1 FVHPHHPLYSLSTVS
16 FIPRFFVTKFE
27 ATISCMLVQSK
38 YRVEPRGS
46 SPPPPPPPPLCLYI
60 VSLFAVCND
69 VEFMAED
76 EMVEIV
82 PNMNMEPLNFIAI
95 PTQVPMWLAVALKRR
110 GKCTFRPPA
119 SKFQGEITSRGHK
132 RCPVHKLEINL
143 GSFRGTSAV
152 KRPLKATLRSFDI
165 SCANIC
171 GASWELR
178 TSTTSISVLIHLSI
192 WDKLMSAISMNT

>member
-1 FVHPHHPLYSLSTVS
+1 
-16 FIPRFFVTKFE
+16 
-27 ATISCMLVQSK
+27 QSK
-38 YRVEPRGS
+38 YRVERRGS
-46 SPPPPPPPPLCLYI
+46 SPPPPPPPLCLYI

-69 VEFMAED
+69 VIDFSISHQVEFMAED

-119 SKFQGEITSRGHK
+119 WLSVGEITSRGHK
-132 RCPVHKLEINL
+132 RSPVHKLEINL

-152 KRPLKATLRSFDI
+152 KTETLEAVVDNPVKPRRPLKATLRSFDI

-178 TSTTSISVLIHLSI
+178 TSTTSISVLIPG
-192 WDKLMSAISMNT
+192 ISQRQQYL

>member
-1 FVHPHHPLYSLSTVS
+1 
-16 FIPRFFVTKFE
+16 
-27 ATISCMLVQSK
+27 
-38 YRVEPRGS
+38 
-46 SPPPPPPPPLCLYI
+46 
-60 VSLFAVCND
+60 
-69 VEFMAED
+69 MAED

-152 KRPLKATLRSFDI
+152 KVTVFILPLIQPQPVVLQRPLKATLRSFDI

-192 WDKLMSAISMNT
+192 WDKLMSAISMNTQCILKSLSTLVHGFTIELMMNLQCDCEGSNQCSRI